1 MNSAP
6 PESCTPTAV
15 RAAPLP
21 ELLSVELRAPTTV
34 RLEEARGSR
43 SAGRPCWR
51 G

>member
-21 ELLSVELRAPTTV
+21 ELLSVELRAPTT
-34 RLEEARGSR
+34 G
-43 SAGRPCWR
+43 PT
-51 G
+51 